1 MSDTTHVVPMKS
13 LLEAG
18 VHFGHRTRRWNPKM
32 KPYIFTE
39 RNGIHIIDL
48 QQTIVHLTQA
58 YELVKET
65 VTSGGTILFVGTK
78 RQAQDSIVDEAIR
91 CRMPY
96 VEQRWL
102 GGTLTNWRTIRQ
114 RIDYLLEIE
123 KQQERGEFTFLPKK
137 EALMREREVARL
149 NHRLGGLKEMRR
161 LPNLLFIVDVRRDDL
176 AVKEANVLGIPIIA
190 MVDTNCDPDAIDY
203 VIPSNDDAIRAIK
216 LIVSTMANAVLDGQ
230 AILSTLQAEEEEAE
244 AMEGEEALERYLG
257 PSTLAK
263 IQAAAEVEEADVA
276 EVEEEVLEAEVEAE
290 VAEAEVEAEI
300 TEVEEELLEAE
311 VEAEVVG
318 AEVEAEIAEAE
329 EELLEA
335 EVEAEVEAEI
345 AEVEEELLE
354 AEVEAEVAEAE
365 MEVETAD
372 VEEMAEEVVEVEA
385 VVEAEEAEET
395 VDEAVEETLE
405 SDSIEE
411 DK

>member
-1 MSDTTHVVPMKS
+1 MKS

-58 YELVKET
+58 YELVKDA

-78 RQAQDSIVDEAIR
+78 RQAQESIVDEATR
-91 CRMPY
+91 CGMPY

-137 EALMREREVARL
+137 EALMREREVTRL

-190 MVDTNCDPDAIDY
+190 MVDTNCDPDPIDY

-216 LIVSTMANAVLDGQ
+216 LVVSIMANAVLDGH

-244 AMEGEEALERYLG
+244 AMEGEEAMERYLG

-263 IQAAAEVEEADVA
+263 LQAAVETEPEEVEAEMAEEAAAAEAEVEEVAEAEAEIEAAEVEVA
-276 EVEEEVLEAEVEAE
+276 EEVVE
-290 VAEAEVEAEI
+290 AEAEVEAA
-300 TEVEEELLEAE
+300 EVEVAEEVVEAEAE
-311 VEAEVVG
+311 VEA
-318 AEVEAEIAEAE
+318 
-329 EELLEA
+329 
-335 EVEAEVEAEI
+335 
-345 AEVEEELLE
+345 AEVEE
-354 AEVEAEVAEAE
+354 VAEE
-365 MEVETAD
+365 D
-372 VEEMAEEVVEVEA
+372 VEVEEA
-385 VVEAEEAEET
+385 AEESVET
-395 VDEAVEETLE
+395 
-405 SDSIEE
+405 DSVAE